1 MKKRFAAVLATA
13 AMLVAGAF
21 VAPSASAD
29 TGNTSD
35 TAKAIAVNTTV
46 SGAVG
51 TDYGSYDNN
60 WFKYTIPAKGKV
72 WISGSNLSD
81 PDVRLFTSAGSTQ
94 QHDDNGAASDVHR
107 FPAGTYYV
115 RIQAWF
121 PKTSYTLRVNYV
133 NEGSKLTEVEPDNN
147 PSAATPVKLNTFYAG
162 NIASG
167 SDTDWFKYTVPAKG
181 SVRLDMNTNTDSGDY
196 VLSMYTSPGGYA
208 DYDPVDYVRCSS
220 GSGYCNTPAHSLAAG
235 TYYVKVNAGY
245 SWDDADYQLKVSYT
259 PATPAPAPAP
269 KPTSK
274 PTPAGKG
281 TPVPVYRVYNKNSG
295 LHHYTTSLGE
305 KDALVKLGWKYEGVS
320 FNAAKQ
326 GSASGLVP
334 VYREYNPHNGNHNW
348 TLNQAEHNKLVSL
361 GWRSEGVAWYANP
374 AGPVTVYRLYNPH
387 SGEHVYT
394 TSATEYAAVGKAGW
408 HQEGT
413 AWKGL

>member
-1 MKKRFAAVLATA
+1 VL
-13 AMLVAGAF
+13 VQAF
-21 VAPSASAD
+21 CSV
-29 TGNTSD
+29 
-35 TAKAIAVNTTV
+35 KV
-46 SGAVG
+46 S
-51 TDYGSYDNN
+51 Y
-60 WFKYTIPAKGKV
+60 K
-72 WISGSNLSD
+72 
-81 PDVRLFTSAGSTQ
+81 
-94 QHDDNGAASDVHR
+94 
-107 FPAGTYYV
+107 
-115 RIQAWF
+115 
-121 PKTSYTLRVNYV
+121 LRVNYV

-147 PSAATPVKLNTFYAG
+147 PSAATPVKLNTLYTG
-162 NIASG
+162 NIAGVNDDS
-167 SDTDWFKYTVPAKG
+167 DWFKYTIPARG
-181 SVRLDMNTNTDSGDY
+181 NVRVDMNTADTYGWGYD
-196 VLSMYTSPGGYA
+196 LRMYTSPGGYT
-208 DYDPVDYVRCSS
+208 DYDSNDSVWCQQ
-220 GSGYCNTPAHSLAAG
+220 GSGYCNTSAHSLAAG
-235 TYYVKVNAGY
+235 TYYVKVNARADFG
-245 SWDDADYQLKVSYT
+245 SGIDDADYQLKVSYT
-259 PATPAPAPAP
+259 PAT
-269 KPTSK
+269 

-295 LHHYTTSLGE
+295 LHHYTTSLSE
-305 KDALVKLGWKYEGVS
+305 KNALVALGWKYEGVS

-326 GSASGLVP
+326 GSASGLAP